1 MFIRNKIAEAMETT
15 TRAMRIQA
23 TRVDLMELVMNETIL
38 DISKH
43 IAIINIGMNKK
54 ILTELVI
61 IATSWDI
68 IKKIAAR
75 NKGTNNKI
83 SQRTKNHQN
92 LF

>member
-1 MFIRNKIAEAMETT
+1 
-15 TRAMRIQA
+15 
-23 TRVDLMELVMNETIL
+23 MELVITTTSLE
-38 DISKH
+38 ISNH
-43 IAIINIGMNKK
+43 ISIRNIGMNKK

-75 NKGTNNKI
+75 NKGMNNKI